1 MLVILWLVIAGAA
14 TASEQDLWIFKES
27 QTQSEQSTLTNG
39 PITSIEAQFNREV
52 FSNAPG
58 RAISVATPDGVIKTL
73 RISHNSKNPMGGTS
87 FNGSFENGGGGLNLY
102 YGLNSIFGSLLADG
116 KAYSIQG
123 AAKDGI
129 VTISLVEAT
138 DVVDLK
144 NDVISLPKRLKQGK
158 VKSLNTSKLTSV
170 AGTVDPTLD
179 YLVLYN
185 PSMVASY
192 GWGLVDHAAT
202 KILLLNQAFEVS
214 DVLLN
219 ASIADMKFMNPDPMF
234 SQLDILLAIS
244 EEDGEFSGIQD
255 ARKRLGAD
263 IISANIA
270 GGGGLG
276 FVNDPSLPDGRVI
289 HTIGNNNIF
298 FDAMVLAHETGH
310 NLGLQHDIF
319 GNGANRRTIDDNCG
333 VPECWAR
340 GYTQRDP
347 LTGELIY
354 QSIMNPDGNGLARS
368 GSVLSFSNPD
378 INCKKRRDCPRGV
391 PAEGI
396 VGRPNSGADAAR
408 SLRVYVAGNTGSGNS
423 TAGVPNQRLLTAML
437 PTSRF
442 VTRGEAVTAFMTV
455 FNPNTIV
462 AEECKIQHHG
472 PDRDTFSYQ
481 VTDPATNAPVGTA
494 NMPVDIPAGAFQ
506 TFVISLTP
514 STDIADIVFAP
525 FASCANAPMSAV
537 TEGLN
542 TLSLGADLM
551 GGPDLIALSATLNND
566 GIVEVPDG
574 NFGVFSVATI
584 NIGGAGNAVVS
595 ADSLDSTL
603 PATALVCQTDAE
615 GSCMENPSQS
625 VSVFI
630 DANGTPTFG
639 VFVQTAF
646 STSFTP
652 GKRFQFEMRVDGNLR
667 GATSVALRDMAPLA
681 APQMNEQ
688 TFAVNVT
695 KTHSGAL
702 ADLSSGFVTGFEI
715 IMQPSSGN
723 ITLDSLTGIFTYTA
737 GVSIGTDSFTYRAL
751 NPGGVSNTA
760 TASIIINA
768 LPLPITQNA
777 SFEDDVDGLFQV
789 DLDTLSN
796 GDIDQFVLLSAPSG
810 STLDAIS
817 GFLEVPLSGFPE
829 LVDVQ
834 FAAINSSGQSTTGTI
849 TVNTVAFDACMPL
862 RATKFR
868 ILRRLTAIETDNTGL
883 INLDEGLV
891 LLDSMCLP
899 PPDQLGTDFA
909 GSFDSTRQLFFAFN
923 SRTFADGWDIERYHI
938 TIQDAAAIATLGSVD
953 FQLCKEAGNTTF
965 FECPLK

>member
-1 MLVILWLVIAGAA
+1 G
-14 TASEQDLWIFKES
+14 
-27 QTQSEQSTLTNG
+27 
-39 PITSIEAQFNREV
+39 TSI
-52 FSNAPG
+52 
-58 RAISVATPDGVIKTL
+58 
-73 RISHNSKNPMGGTS
+73 
-87 FNGSFENGGGGLNLY
+87 NGSFEDSDGGLNLY
-102 YGLNSIFGSLLADG
+102 YGLNSIFGSLWANG
-116 KAYSIQG
+116 KAYAIQG
-123 AAKDGI
+123 ATNDGI
-129 VTISLVEAT
+129 VTIRLVEAI
-138 DVVDLK
+138 DVVDLT
-144 NDVISLPKRLKQGK
+144 DDAISLPKTPKQGK
-158 VKSLNTSKLTSV
+158 IENLNTSKLIPV
-170 AGTVDPTLD
+170 ANAVDPTLD
-179 YLVLYN
+179 YLVLYD
-185 PSMVASY
+185 PSMVVSY

-214 DVLLN
+214 DIPLN

-234 SQLDILLAIS
+234 SQSDILFAIS
-244 EEDGEFSGIQD
+244 GEDGEFSGIQN
-255 ARKRLGAD
+255 ARERLGAD

-270 GGGGLG
+270 GGGGLA
-276 FVNDPSLPDGRVI
+276 FVNDPSLPDGLMI

-310 NLGLQHDIF
+310 NLGLAHDIF
-319 GNGANRRTIDDNCG
+319 GNGVNRRTIDDNCG
-333 VPECWAR
+333 TPECWAG
-340 GYTQRDP
+340 GYMQRDP
-347 LTGELIY
+347 LTGEIIY
-354 QSIMNPDGNGLARS
+354 QSIMNPNGTGLAQS
-368 GSVLSFSNPD
+368 GSVLSFSNPGT
-378 INCKKRRDCPRGV
+378 NCKKRRDCPRGV
-391 PAEGI
+391 PMEGI

-408 SLRVYVAGNTGSGNS
+408 SLRTYVAGNEGNGNS

-472 PDRDTFSYQ
+472 PDHDTFSYQ

-494 NMPVDIPAGAFQ
+494 NTPVDIPAGAFQ
-506 TFVISLTP
+506 TFLISLTP
-514 STDIADIVFAP
+514 SVDIADIVFAP

-584 NIGGAGNAVVS
+584 NIGGAGNTVVS
-595 ADSLDSTL
+595 ANSLDPTL
-603 PATALVCQTDAE
+603 PATALVCQTDSA
-615 GSCMENPSQS
+615 GACMENPSQS

-646 STSFTP
+646 STSFAP

-667 GATSVALRDMAPLA
+667 GATSIALRDMAPLA

-688 TFAVNVT
+688 NFAVNVT

-715 IMQPSSGN
+715 IMQPSKGTV
-723 ITLDSLTGIFTYTA
+723 TLDLLTGVFTYTA
-737 GVSIGTDSFTYRAL
+737 GISIGTDSFTYRAL
-751 NPGGVSNTA
+751 NSGGVSNTA
-760 TASIIINA
+760 TASININA
-768 LPLPITQNA
+768 LPLPTTQNA

-796 GDIDQFVLLSAPSG
+796 GDIDQFALVSAPAG
-810 STLDAIS
+810 STLDPVS
-817 GFLEVPLSGFPE
+817 GFLEVPLASAPGS
-829 LVDVQ
+829 VDVQ
-834 FAAINSSGQSTTGTI
+834 FAAINASGQSTTGTI

-899 PPDQLGTDFA
+899 PPDQLDTHFA
-909 GSFDSTRQLFFAFN
+909 GSFDTVRLLFFAFDLQ
-923 SRTFADGWDIERYHI
+923 TFAGGWDIERYSV
-938 TIQDAAAIATLGSVD
+938 TIQDAPAIALLGSID
-953 FQLCKEAGNTTF
+953 FQLCKETGNATF